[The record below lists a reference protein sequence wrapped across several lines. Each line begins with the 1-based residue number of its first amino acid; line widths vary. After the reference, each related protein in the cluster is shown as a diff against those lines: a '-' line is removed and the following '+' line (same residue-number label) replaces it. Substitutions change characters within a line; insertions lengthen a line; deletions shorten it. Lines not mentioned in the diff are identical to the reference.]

1 MLYGYCTKPA
11 DKSGE
16 FSKPQRQFLA
26 SLFVTLFVVC
36 GKANF
41 TNLSR
46 YGEYSDRTYR
56 RQYQKSFDFIP
67 FHAQTIAAAIEP
79 SREQIAAIDCSFIS
93 KSGKQTWGVDNFY
106 NGSIS
111 KSQKGLEISVIAVVD
126 MLAHQGYTLSVKQTA
141 KTEREARH
149 QGGRQSTPLAQPTAN
164 KKRKSKS
171 KSKSKS
177 KPKAE
182 PVISERVKGYLEQ
195 LKTTRSH
202 LPAAVKYLA
211 ADSFYSKKSV
221 VDGVVNLDLHLV
233 SKLRIDKEGVWGK
246 LPPAHFRADLRYC
259 YTGDRKPKGAPR
271 KYDGKV
277 DLSDLSRL
285 EFGGELANGTK
296 IYSQVVWH
304 VSLKRKIRIVYLVD
318 QRNADKQRVALLFS
332 TDTTLDSLRLYEYYK
347 SRFQIEFI
355 FRDAKQFTG
364 LCDCQSRQQQ
374 SLDFHFNVSLAAL
387 NIAKLEQQPTPS
399 ETGEETI
406 PQSFSMATYKRLALN
421 GHLLER
427 FISMLGLDPTLIKSH
442 PNYDLLLQY
451 GSLAL

>member
-1 MLYGYCTKPA
+1 MGIVKKHVRVPC
-11 DKSGE
+11 
-16 FSKPQRQFLA
+16 LA

-46 YGEYSDRTYR
+46 YGEYSERTYR

-111 KSQKGLEISVIAVVD
+111 QSQKGLEISVISVVD
-126 MLAHQGYTLSVKQTA
+126 VSAHQGYTLSVKQTA
-141 KTEREARH
+141 KTDR
-149 QGGRQSTPLAQPTAN
+149 QPTPTAK

-177 KPKAE
+177 KPKAKTE

-195 LKTTRSH
+195 LKTARAH
-202 LPAAVKYLA
+202 LPTAVKYLT

-221 VDGVVNLDLHLV
+221 VDGVVALDLHLV
-233 SKLRIDKEGVWGK
+233 SKLRID
-246 LPPAHFRADLRYC
+246 ADLRYC
-259 YTGDRKPKGAPR
+259 YTGEQKPKGAPR

-285 EFGGELANGTK
+285 GFGGELANGTK
-296 IYSQVVWH
+296 LYSQVVWH
-304 VSLKRKIRIVYLVD
+304 VSLKRKILIVYLLD
-318 QRNADKQRVALLFS
+318 QRNPSKQRVALLFS
-332 TDTTLDSLRLYEYYK
+332 TDITLDPLRLYEYYQ

-374 SLDFHFNVSLAAL
+374 SLDFHFNASLAAL
-387 NIAKLEQQPTPS
+387 NIAKLEQLKKQPH
-399 ETGEETI
+399 TGQDSQ

-421 GHLLER
+421 EHLLER
-427 FISMLGLDPTLIKSH
+427 FISMLELDQTLIKAH
-442 PNYDLLLQY
+442 PNYDSLLQY
-451 GSLAL
+451 GSLAP

>member
-1 MLYGYCTKPA
+1 M
-11 DKSGE
+11 
-16 FSKPQRQFLA
+16 
-26 SLFVTLFVVC
+26 VC

-46 YGEYSDRTYR
+46 YGEYSERTYR

-67 FHAQTIAAAIEP
+67 FHAQTIAVAIDLD
-79 SREQIAAIDCSFIS
+79 REQIAAIDCSFIG

-106 NGSIS
+106 NGSIG
-111 KSQKGLEISVIAVVD
+111 KSQKGLEISVISVVD
-126 MLAHQGYTLSVKQTA
+126 VSAHQGYTLSVKQTA
-141 KTEREARH
+141 TTD
-149 QGGRQSTPLAQPTAN
+149 RQSIPSAQPTAK

-177 KPKAE
+177 KAKTKTE

-195 LKTTRSH
+195 LKTARAH
-202 LPAAVKYLA
+202 LPTAVKYLA
-211 ADSFYSKKSV
+211 ADSFYSKKYV
-221 VDGVVNLDLHLV
+221 VDGVVALDLHLV
-233 SKLRIDKEGVWGK
+233 SKLRID
-246 LPPAHFRADLRYC
+246 ADLRYC
-259 YTGDRKPKGAPR
+259 YTGEQKPKGAPR

-285 EFGGELANGTK
+285 ELSGGLADGTK
-296 IYSQVVWH
+296 MYSQVVWH

-318 QRNADKQRVALLFS
+318 HRNPDKQRVALLFS
-332 TDTTLDSLRLYEYYK
+332 TDTTLDPLRLYEYYK

-374 SLDFHFNVSLAAL
+374 SLDFHFNASLAAL
-387 NIAKLEQQPTPS
+387 NIAKLKQQQTQS
-399 ETGEETI
+399 DTGEDSQ

-421 GHLLER
+421 GHLLDR

-451 GSLAL
+451 GSLAP

>member
-1 MLYGYCTKPA
+1 
-11 DKSGE
+11 
-16 FSKPQRQFLA
+16 
-26 SLFVTLFVVC
+26 VTLFVVC

-46 YGEYSDRTYR
+46 YGEYSERTYR
-56 RQYQKSFDFIP
+56 RQYQKSFDFMP
-67 FHAQTIAAAIEP
+67 FHAQTIAAAIDP

-111 KSQKGLEISVIAVVD
+111 KSQKGLEISVISVVD
-126 MLAHQGYTLSVKQTA
+126 VSAHQGYTLCVKQTA
-141 KTEREARH
+141 KTDRPSIPDAK
-149 QGGRQSTPLAQPTAN
+149 PTAK

-177 KPKAE
+177 KTE

-195 LKTTRSH
+195 LKTARAH
-202 LPAAVKYLA
+202 LPTAVKYLA

-221 VDGVVNLDLHLV
+221 VDGVVALDLHLV
-233 SKLRIDKEGVWGK
+233 SKLRID
-246 LPPAHFRADLRYC
+246 ADLRYC
-259 YTGDRKPKGAPR
+259 YTGEQKPKGAPR

-296 IYSQVVWH
+296 LYSQVVWH
-304 VSLKRKIRIVYLVD
+304 VSLKRQIRIVYLID
-318 QRNADKQRVALLFS
+318 QRNPDKQRVALLFS
-332 TDTTLDSLRLYEYYK
+332 TDTEIDPIRLYEYYK

-364 LCDCQSRQQQ
+364 LCDCQSRQQR
-374 SLDFHFNVSLAAL
+374 SLDFHFNASLATL
-387 NIAKLEQQPTPS
+387 NIAKLEQQKTQLD
-399 ETGEETI
+399 TGEDLQ
-406 PQSFSMATYKRLALN
+406 PQSFSMASYKRLALN
-421 GHLLER
+421 GHLLDR
-427 FISMLGLDPTLIKSH
+427 FISMLGLDQTLIKSH

-451 GSLAL
+451 GSLAP

>member
-1 MLYGYCTKPA
+1 
-11 DKSGE
+11 
-16 FSKPQRQFLA
+16 
-26 SLFVTLFVVC
+26 VTLFVVC

-46 YGEYSDRTYR
+46 YGEYNERTYR
-56 RQYQKSFDFIP
+56 RQYQKSFDFSP
-67 FHAQTIAAAIEP
+67 FHAETISAAIEP

-126 MLAHQGYTLSVKQTA
+126 VSAHQAYTLCVKQTA
-141 KTEREARH
+141 TTD
-149 QGGRQSTPLAQPTAN
+149 RQTIPLAQPAAK

-171 KSKSKS
+171 KSKSKA
-177 KPKAE
+177 KAKAE

-195 LKTTRSH
+195 LKTARAH
-202 LPAAVKYLA
+202 LPVAVKYLT

-221 VDGVVNLDLHLV
+221 VDRVIELDLHLV
-233 SKLRIDKEGVWGK
+233 SKLRID
-246 LPPAHFRADLRYC
+246 ADLRYC
-259 YTGDRKPKGAPR
+259 YTGAQKPKGAPR

-285 EFGGELANGTK
+285 ELSGELADGTK
-296 IYSQVVWH
+296 MYSQVVWH
-304 VSLKRKIRIVYLVD
+304 VSLKRKIRIVYLID
-318 QRNADKQRVALLFS
+318 QLTPDKQRVALLFS
-332 TDTTLDSLRLYEYYK
+332 TDITLDPLRLYEYYK

-374 SLDFHFNVSLAAL
+374 SLDFHFNASLAAL
-387 NIAKLEQQPTPS
+387 NIAKLEQQQTQS
-399 ETGEETI
+399 DTGEDSQ

-421 GHLLER
+421 RHLLER
-427 FISMLGLDPTLIKSH
+427 FISMLELDPTLIKSH
-442 PNYDLLLQY
+442 PNYDSLLQY
-451 GSLAL
+451 GSLAP

>member
-1 MLYGYCTKPA
+1 
-11 DKSGE
+11 
-16 FSKPQRQFLA
+16 
-26 SLFVTLFVVC
+26 VTLFVVC
-36 GKANF
+36 GQANF

-46 YGEYSDRTYR
+46 YGEYSERTYR
-56 RQYQKSFDFIP
+56 RQYQKSVDFIP

-106 NGSIS
+106 NSSIS
-111 KSQKGLEISVIAVVD
+111 KSQKGLEISVISVVD
-126 MLAHQGYTLSVKQTA
+126 ILAHQGYTLSVQQTA
-141 KTEREARH
+141 KTERE
-149 QGGRQSTPLAQPTAN
+149 TIPLAQQKAQ

-171 KSKSKS
+171 KSKSKA
-177 KPKAE
+177 KAKAKTE

-195 LKTTRSH
+195 LKTARAH
-202 LPAAVKYLA
+202 LPTAVKYLA

-221 VDGVVNLDLHLV
+221 VDGVVALDLDLI
-233 SKLRIDKEGVWGK
+233 SKLRID
-246 LPPAHFRADLRYC
+246 ADLRYC
-259 YTGDRKPKGAPR
+259 YTGEQKPKGAPR

-285 EFGGELANGTK
+285 ELSGELDNGTK

-304 VSLKRKIRIVYLVD
+304 VSLKRKIRIVCLVD
-318 QRNADKQRVALLFS
+318 QRNPDKQRVALLFS
-332 TDTTLDSLRLYEYYK
+332 TDTNIAPIRLYEYYK

-374 SLDFHFNVSLAAL
+374 SLDFHFNASLAAL
-387 NIAKLEQQPTPS
+387 NLAKLEQQKTQS
-399 ETGEETI
+399 DTGEDSQ

-427 FISMLGLDPTLIKSH
+427 FISMLELDPTLIKAH
-442 PNYDLLLQY
+442 PNYDSLLHY
-451 GSLAL
+451 GSLAP

>member
-1 MLYGYCTKPA
+1 M
-11 DKSGE
+11 
-16 FSKPQRQFLA
+16 
-26 SLFVTLFVVC
+26 TLFVVC

-46 YGEYSDRTYR
+46 YGEYSERTYR

-111 KSQKGLEISVIAVVD
+111 KSQKGLEISVISVVD
-126 MLAHQGYTLSVKQTA
+126 VSAHQGYTISVKQTA
-141 KTEREARH
+141 TTERKPVPAK
-149 QGGRQSTPLAQPTAN
+149 QTAK
-164 KKRKSKS
+164 KKRKHKSKS
-171 KSKSKS
+171 KA
-177 KPKAE
+177 KAKTKTA
-182 PVISERVKGYLEQ
+182 PVISQRVKSYLEQ
-195 LKTTRSH
+195 LKTTRAH
-202 LPAAVKYLA
+202 LPVAVKYLA

-221 VDGVVNLDLHLV
+221 VDGVVDLDLHLV
-233 SKLRIDKEGVWGK
+233 SKLRID
-246 LPPAHFRADLRYC
+246 ADLRYC
-259 YTGDRKPKGAPR
+259 YAGEQKPKGAPR

-296 IYSQVVWH
+296 FYSQVVWH
-304 VSLKRKIRIVYLVD
+304 VSLKRKIRIVCLVD
-318 QRNADKQRVALLFS
+318 QHNPDKQRVALLFS
-332 TDTTLDSLRLYEYYK
+332 TDTNIDPLRLYEYYK

-364 LCDCQSRQQQ
+364 LCDCQSRQQNA
-374 SLDFHFNVSLAAL
+374 LDFHFNACLAAL
-387 NIAKLEQQPTPS
+387 NISKLKQQQLRS
-399 ETGEETI
+399 DTGEDSQL
-406 PQSFSMATYKRLALN
+406 QSFSMATYKRLALN

-442 PNYDLLLQY
+442 PNYDSLLQY

>member
-1 MLYGYCTKPA
+1 M
-11 DKSGE
+11 
-16 FSKPQRQFLA
+16 
-26 SLFVTLFVVC
+26 TLFVVC

-46 YGEYSDRTYR
+46 YGDYSERTYR

-79 SREQIAAIDCSFIS
+79 SREQIAAIDCSFIG
-93 KSGKQTWGVDNFY
+93 KSGKQTWGLDNFY
-106 NGSIS
+106 NASIS

-126 MLAHQGYTLSVKQTA
+126 VSAHQGYTISVKQTA
-141 KTEREARH
+141 TTDRRNISLA
-149 QGGRQSTPLAQPTAN
+149 QST
-164 KKRKSKS
+164 KKKKGKGKSKS
-171 KSKSKS
+171 KAKI
-177 KPKAE
+177 E
-182 PVISERVKGYLEQ
+182 PVISERVKGYLKQ

-202 LPAAVKYLA
+202 LPAAVKYIV

-221 VDGVVNLDLHLV
+221 VDGVIELDLQLV
-233 SKLRIDKEGVWGK
+233 SKLRID
-246 LPPAHFRADLRYC
+246 ADLRYC
-259 YTGDRKPKGAPR
+259 YTGEQKPKGAPR

-285 EFGGELANGTK
+285 EFIDELANGTK
-296 IYSQVVWH
+296 LYSQVVWH

-318 QRNADKQRVALLFS
+318 QRNPDKQRVALLFS
-332 TDTTLDSLRLYEYYK
+332 TDTTLDPIRLYEYYK

-374 SLDFHFNVSLAAL
+374 SLDFHFNASLAAL
-387 NIAKLEQQPTPS
+387 NLAKLEQQKTQS
-399 ETGEETI
+399 DAGEDSP
-406 PQSFSMATYKRLALN
+406 PQSFSMASYKRLALN

-427 FISMLGLDPTLIKSH
+427 FISMLELDPTLIKSH
-442 PNYDLLLQY
+442 PNYDSLLHY
-451 GSLAL
+451 GSLAP

>member
-1 MLYGYCTKPA
+1 
-11 DKSGE
+11 
-16 FSKPQRQFLA
+16 LA
-26 SLFVTLFVVC
+26 TLFVVC

-46 YGEYSDRTYR
+46 YGDYSERTYR

-67 FHAQTIAAAIEP
+67 FHAQTIAAAIAPE
-79 SREQIAAIDCSFIS
+79 REQIAAIDCSFIS

-111 KSQKGLEISVIAVVD
+111 KSQKGLEISVISVIDVS
-126 MLAHQGYTLSVKQTA
+126 AHQGYTLSVKQTA
-141 KTEREARH
+141 TTD
-149 QGGRQSTPLAQPTAN
+149 RQPIPDAQQTAK

-171 KSKSKS
+171 KA
-177 KPKAE
+177 KAKTE

-195 LKTTRSH
+195 LKTARAH
-202 LPAAVKYLA
+202 LSTAVKYLT

-221 VDGVVNLDLHLV
+221 VDGVVALDLHLV
-233 SKLRIDKEGVWGK
+233 SKLRID
-246 LPPAHFRADLRYC
+246 ADLRYC
-259 YTGDRKPKGAPR
+259 YTGEQKPKGAPR

-296 IYSQVVWH
+296 LYSQVVWH
-304 VSLKRKIRIVYLVD
+304 VSLKRKIRIVYLLD
-318 QRNADKQRVALLFS
+318 QRNPDKQRVALLFS
-332 TDTTLDSLRLYEYYK
+332 TDITLDPLRLYEYYK

-374 SLDFHFNVSLAAL
+374 SLDFHFNASLAAL
-387 NIAKLEQQPTPS
+387 NIAKLRQQQTPS
-399 ETGEETI
+399 DI
-406 PQSFSMATYKRLALN
+406 AQDSQPQSFSMATYKRLALN

-427 FISMLGLDPTLIKSH
+427 FISMLELDPTLIKSH
-442 PNYDLLLQY
+442 PNYDSLLQY
-451 GSLAL
+451 GSLTP

>member
-1 MLYGYCTKPA
+1 M
-11 DKSGE
+11 
-16 FSKPQRQFLA
+16 
-26 SLFVTLFVVC
+26 TLFVVC
-36 GKANF
+36 GQANF

-46 YGEYSDRTYR
+46 YGEYSEKTYR

-67 FHAQTIAAAIEP
+67 FHAETIAAAIDP
-79 SREQIAAIDCSFIS
+79 NREQIAAIDCSFIS

-111 KSQKGLEISVIAVVD
+111 KSQKGLEISVISVVD
-126 MLAHQGYTLSVKQTA
+126 VSAHQGYTLSVKQTA
-141 KTEREARH
+141 TTEH
-149 QGGRQSTPLAQPTAN
+149 QPIPLEQPTVK

-171 KSKSKS
+171 KA
-177 KPKAE
+177 KANAKTKTE

-195 LKTTRSH
+195 LKITRAH
-202 LPAAVKYLA
+202 LPAAVKYLVG
-211 ADSFYSKKSV
+211 DSFYSKKSV
-221 VDGVVNLDLHLV
+221 VDGVVALDLHLV
-233 SKLRIDKEGVWGK
+233 SKLRID
-246 LPPAHFRADLRYC
+246 ADLRYC
-259 YTGDRKPKGAPR
+259 YTGEQKPKGAPR

-296 IYSQVVWH
+296 LYSQVVWH
-304 VSLKRKIRIVYLVD
+304 VSLKRQIRIVYLID
-318 QRNADKQRVALLFS
+318 RRNPDKQRVALLFS
-332 TDTTLDSLRLYEYYK
+332 TDTEIDPIRLYEYYK

-364 LCDCQSRQQQ
+364 LCDCQSRQQR
-374 SLDFHFNVSLAAL
+374 SLDFHFNASLATL
-387 NIAKLEQQPTPS
+387 NIAKLEHQKTQS
-399 ETGEETI
+399 DTGEDLQ
-406 PQSFSMATYKRLALN
+406 PQSFSMASYKRLALN

-451 GSLAL
+451 GSLAP

>member
-1 MLYGYCTKPA
+1 M
-11 DKSGE
+11 
-16 FSKPQRQFLA
+16 
-26 SLFVTLFVVC
+26 TLFVVC

-171 KSKSKS
+171 KSKSK
-177 KPKAE
+177 PKAE

-233 SKLRIDKEGVWGK
+233 SKLRID
-246 LPPAHFRADLRYC
+246 ADLRYC

-399 ETGEETI
+399 ETCEETM

>member
-1 MLYGYCTKPA
+1 M
-11 DKSGE
+11 
-16 FSKPQRQFLA
+16 
-26 SLFVTLFVVC
+26 TLFVVC

-46 YGEYSDRTYR
+46 YGEYSERTYR
-56 RQYQKSFDFIP
+56 RQYQKSVDFIP

-111 KSQKGLEISVIAVVD
+111 KSQKGLEISVISVVD
-126 MLAHQGYTLSVKQTA
+126 VSAHQAYTLCVKQTA
-141 KTEREARH
+141 TTERKPIPDAK
-149 QGGRQSTPLAQPTAN
+149 PTVK

-171 KSKSKS
+171 KA
-177 KPKAE
+177 KAKAKTKTKTE
-182 PVISERVKGYLEQ
+182 PMISERVKGYLEQ
-195 LKTTRSH
+195 LKTAHAH
-202 LPAAVKYLA
+202 LPTAVKYLA

-221 VDGVVNLDLHLV
+221 VDGVVALDLHLV
-233 SKLRIDKEGVWGK
+233 SKLRID
-246 LPPAHFRADLRYC
+246 ADLRYC
-259 YTGDRKPKGAPR
+259 YTGEQKPKGAPR

-277 DLSDLSRL
+277 DLNDLSRL
-285 EFGGELANGTK
+285 VFGGELANGTK
-296 IYSQVVWH
+296 MYSQVVWH

-318 QRNADKQRVALLFS
+318 QRNPDQQRVALLFS
-332 TDTTLDSLRLYEYYK
+332 TDTTLDPFRLHEYYK

-387 NIAKLEQQPTPS
+387 NIAKLEQQKTQS
-399 ETGEETI
+399 DTGEDSQ

-427 FISMLGLDPTLIKSH
+427 FISMLELDQTLIKSH
-442 PNYDLLLQY
+442 PNYDSLLQY
-451 GSLAL
+451 GSLAP

>member
-1 MLYGYCTKPA
+1 M
-11 DKSGE
+11 
-16 FSKPQRQFLA
+16 
-26 SLFVTLFVVC
+26 TLFVVC

-46 YGEYSDRTYR
+46 YGKYSERTYR

-67 FHAQTIAAAIEP
+67 FHAQTIAAGIEP
-79 SREQIAAIDCSFIS
+79 SKEQVAAIDCSFIS

-126 MLAHQGYTLSVKQTA
+126 VSAHQGYTLSVKQTA
-141 KTEREARH
+141 TTAR
-149 QGGRQSTPLAQPTAN
+149 QPIPLVKPT
-164 KKRKSKS
+164 KKKGKGKGKGKSKS
-171 KSKSKS
+171 KAKT
-177 KPKAE
+177 E
-182 PVISERVKGYLEQ
+182 PVISVRVKGYLEQ
-195 LKTTRSH
+195 LKTTCAH

-221 VDGVVNLDLHLV
+221 VDGVVALDLHLV
-233 SKLRIDKEGVWGK
+233 SKLRID
-246 LPPAHFRADLRYC
+246 ADLRYC
-259 YTGDRKPKGAPR
+259 YTGEQKPKGAPR

-304 VSLKRKIRIVYLVD
+304 VSLKRKIRIVCLVD
-318 QRNADKQRVALLFS
+318 QRNSDKQRVTLLFS
-332 TDTTLDSLRLYEYYK
+332 TDTTLDPLRLYEYYK

-364 LCDCQSRQQQ
+364 LCDCQSRQAK
-374 SLDFHFNVSLAAL
+374 SLDFHFNASLAAL
-387 NIAKLEQQPTPS
+387 NLAKLEQQKTQS
-399 ETGEETI
+399 DTGEDSQ
-406 PQSFSMATYKRLALN
+406 PQSFSMASYKRLLVAPSWSGN
-421 GHLLER
+421 R
-427 FISMLGLDPTLIKSH
+427 FVTS
-442 PNYDLLLQY
+442 
-451 GSLAL
+451 

>member
-1 MLYGYCTKPA
+1 
-11 DKSGE
+11 
-16 FSKPQRQFLA
+16 
-26 SLFVTLFVVC
+26 VTLFVVC

-46 YGEYSDRTYR
+46 YGEYSERTYR

-67 FHAQTIAAAIEP
+67 FHAQTIAAAIDP

-111 KSQKGLEISVIAVVD
+111 KSQKGLEISVISVVD
-126 MLAHQGYTLSVKQTA
+126 VAAHQGYTLCVKQTA
-141 KTEREARH
+141 TTD
-149 QGGRQSTPLAQPTAN
+149 RQPIPDAQLTA
-164 KKRKSKS
+164 KKKSKS
-171 KSKSKS
+171 KSKAKT
-177 KPKAE
+177 E

-195 LKTTRSH
+195 LKTAREH
-202 LPAAVKYLA
+202 LPTAVKYLA

-221 VDGVVNLDLHLV
+221 VDRVVELGLHLV
-233 SKLRIDKEGVWGK
+233 SKLRID
-246 LPPAHFRADLRYC
+246 ADLRYC
-259 YTGDRKPKGAPR
+259 YTGEQKPKGAPR

-277 DLSDLSRL
+277 DLSDLTRL

-296 IYSQVVWH
+296 LYSQVVWH

-318 QRNADKQRVALLFS
+318 QRNPDKQRVALLFS
-332 TDTTLDSLRLYEYYK
+332 TDTILAPLRLYEYYK

-374 SLDFHFNVSLAAL
+374 SLDFHFNASLAAL
-387 NIAKLEQQPTPS
+387 NIAKLEQQQS
-399 ETGEETI
+399 QLDTGEETM

-427 FISMLGLDPTLIKSH
+427 FISMLELDPTLIKSH
-442 PNYDLLLQY
+442 PNYALLLQY
-451 GSLAL
+451 GSLTP

>member
-1 MLYGYCTKPA
+1 M
-11 DKSGE
+11 
-16 FSKPQRQFLA
+16 
-26 SLFVTLFVVC
+26 VC

-46 YGEYSDRTYR
+46 DGEYSERSGSPATQRTYR

-111 KSQKGLEISVIAVVD
+111 KSQKGLEISVISVVD
-126 MLAHQGYTLSVKQTA
+126 VSAHQGYTLSVKQTA
-141 KTEREARH
+141 KTD
-149 QGGRQSTPLAQPTAN
+149 RQLTPTA
-164 KKRKSKS
+164 KKKCKSKS

-177 KPKAE
+177 KPKAKTE

-195 LKTTRSH
+195 LKTARAH
-202 LPAAVKYLA
+202 LPTAVKYLT

-221 VDGVVNLDLHLV
+221 VDGVVALDLHLV
-233 SKLRIDKEGVWGK
+233 SKLRID
-246 LPPAHFRADLRYC
+246 ADLRYC
-259 YTGDRKPKGAPR
+259 YTGEQKPKGAPR

-277 DLSDLSRL
+277 DLTDLSRL
-285 EFGGELANGTK
+285 EFSGELANGTQV
-296 IYSQVVWH
+296 YSQVVWH
-304 VSLKRKIRIVYLVD
+304 VSLKRQIRIVYLVD
-318 QRNADKQRVALLFS
+318 QRNPSKQRVALLFS
-332 TDTTLDSLRLYEYYK
+332 TDITLDPLRLYEYYK

-364 LCDCQSRQQQ
+364 LCNCQSRQQQ
-374 SLDFHFNVSLAAL
+374 SLDFHFNASLAAL
-387 NIAKLEQQPTPS
+387 NIAKLEQLKKQPD
-399 ETGEETI
+399 TGKDSQ

-421 GHLLER
+421 EHLLER
-427 FISMLGLDPTLIKSH
+427 FISMLELDQTLIKAH
-442 PNYDLLLQY
+442 PNYDRLLQY
-451 GSLAL
+451 GFLAP